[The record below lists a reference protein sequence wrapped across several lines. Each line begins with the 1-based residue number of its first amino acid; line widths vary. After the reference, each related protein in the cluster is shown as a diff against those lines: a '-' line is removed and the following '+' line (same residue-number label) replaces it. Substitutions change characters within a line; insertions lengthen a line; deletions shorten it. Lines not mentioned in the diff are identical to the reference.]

1 MKDGV
6 CGEYFTFCETQKIN
20 IRKLDKNSCLFS

>member
-6 CGEYFTFCETQKIN
+6 CGE
-20 IRKLDKNSCLFS
+20 LDWNG